1 MWRLKCNL
9 IIDQLIEAFTR
20 REFYLLWVTRLSVVM
35 LSNVIS
41 AYYKAFGQTFIHDDR
56 FLSIVGAITSVFN
69 CSGRLFYGFIMDK
82 FAYKVS
88 MSIEACLL
96 IILMS
101 TFYLTSLIG
110 VTDAVP
116 CDSTLLDNITTITT
130 SPSIEGIVGCAEE
143 IPTSLTTKVAKS
155 LLLCDSVLCTHN
167 QKYHPWIWWM
177 YNVPKHSI
185 DLNYCH
191 YCPFLLSKNVV
202 KCIFTFWISVGICGL
217 GLGNLLHFPWDIL
230 YSGKHRTMRIL

>member
-1 MWRLKCNL
+1 MKCL

-41 AYYKAFGQTFIHDDR
+41 AYYKAFGQSFIRDDK

-69 CSGRLFYGFIMDK
+69 CSGRLVYGIIMDK

-110 VTDAVP
+110 VTDPVP
-116 CDSTLLDNITTITT
+116 CDSSLLENITITT
-130 SPSIEGIVGCAEE
+130 QS
-143 IPTSLTTKVAKS
+143 
-155 LLLCDSVLCTHN
+155 
-167 QKYHPWIWWM
+167 
-177 YNVPKHSI
+177 SI
-185 DLNYCH
+185 D
-191 YCPFLLSKNVV
+191 V
-202 KCIFTFWISVGICGL
+202 IGGCGQEIR
-217 GLGNLLHFPWDIL
+217 P
-230 YSGKHRTMRIL
+230 